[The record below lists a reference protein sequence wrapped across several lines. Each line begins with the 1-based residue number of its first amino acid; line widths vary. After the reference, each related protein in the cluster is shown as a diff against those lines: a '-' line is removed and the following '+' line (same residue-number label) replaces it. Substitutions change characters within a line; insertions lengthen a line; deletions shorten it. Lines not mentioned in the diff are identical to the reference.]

1 MSVLIAQMQ
10 RCPWNSAKI
19 VLGAS
24 AFLVAAIYLL
34 HG

>member
-1 MSVLIAQMQ
+1 MSVILAQMQ

-19 VLGAS
+19 VLGVSAFFAS
-24 AFLVAAIYLL
+24 AFYLL

>member
-1 MSVLIAQMQ
+1 MSLIIAQMQ

-24 AFLVAAIYLL
+24 ALFASAFYLL